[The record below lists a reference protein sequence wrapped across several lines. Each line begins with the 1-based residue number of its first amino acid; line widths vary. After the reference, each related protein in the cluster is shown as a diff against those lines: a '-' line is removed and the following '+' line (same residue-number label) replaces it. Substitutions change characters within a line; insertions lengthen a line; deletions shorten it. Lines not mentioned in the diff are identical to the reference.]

1 MIKTGAAS
9 VAEIPNRR
17 IRQECGSLICHRY
30 GGRGA
35 FRHAG
40 GLLALPLRISSSSS
54 RQAAFDS
61 LPLLDG
67 CNEET
72 THMAIAFLVI
82 AAVTAIVYVA
92 SMLIEDLH
100 DSSGE

>member
-1 MIKTGAAS
+1 
-9 VAEIPNRR
+9 VAPFVTPED
-17 IRQECGSLICHRY
+17 CSHS
-30 GGRGA
+30 
-35 FRHAG
+35 
-40 GLLALPLRISSSSS
+40 PLRISPH
-54 RQAAFDS
+54 RGRLRLTARRFLTAAS
-61 LPLLDG
+61 
-67 CNEET
+67 NKET